1 MNKERRQEL
10 LEVVDLLQE
19 AKDRLDEIVDDEQDS
34 FDSLPD
40 SLQDSVSGLRIQ
52 EAIEKMDSFGEAI
65 MSLQNEIEQY
75 VKPKK
80 KKK

>member
-40 SLQDSVSGLRIQ
+40 SLQDSITGLKMQ
-52 EAIEKMDSFGEAI
+52 EALETMEVFGEAI
-65 MSLQNEIEQY
+65 MSLQNQIEQY
-75 VKPKK
+75 ANPKK